1 MAQRFFDPPPSGNQ
15 VRKAGEVMR
24 NYVRGDDLVDQSA
37 YLAALL
43 VIQRHRAAHQTP
55 LSSANTALRKMC
67 RRLNIDAQVT
77 QRLKRM
83 ETIREKLA
91 ERETGLSLD
100 RMQDIAGCRVVVPT
114 TDEVYMLKGR
124 ILRYHAEARV
134 TDYIVSPRE
143 SGYRAVH
150 VIAEYGRAPRK
161 KVEIQLRTTRMHAW
175 ADTVERISGAVGFNY
190 KQDGDHPFQR
200 WARLLA
206 DIMRLN
212 ELGDPVPETLNVAY
226 HDALGQI
233 FPPVEEEERER

>member
-1 MAQRFFDPPPSGNQ
+1 MATHFVEPPPSGNQ

-37 YLAALL
+37 YLEALV
-43 VIQRHRAAHQTP
+43 VIQRHRAAHQAP
-55 LSSANTALRKMC
+55 LSTANTALRKMC
-67 RRLNIDAQVT
+67 HRLDIDAQVT

-114 TDEVYMLKGR
+114 TNEVYLLKDR
-124 ILRYHAEARV
+124 IVGYHDEARV
-134 TDYIVSPRE
+134 TDYIVKPRD

-161 KVEIQLRTTRMHAW
+161 KVEIQIRTQRMHAW
-175 ADTVERISGAVGFNY
+175 ADTVERLSGALGVNY
-190 KQDGDHPFQR
+190 KQDGDHPLQR

-212 ELGDPVPETLNVAY
+212 ELEEPIP
-226 HDALGQI
+226 DALNAAYDDALRQV
-233 FPPVEEEERER
+233 FPAIEEEERER

>member
-1 MAQRFFDPPPSGNQ
+1 M
-15 VRKAGEVMR
+15 RKAGEVMR

-37 YLAALL
+37 YLEALL
-43 VIQRHRAAHQTP
+43 VIQRHRAAHQAP
-55 LSSANTALRKMC
+55 LSTANTALRKMC

-91 ERETGLSLD
+91 ERETRLSLD

-114 TDEVYMLKGR
+114 TDEVYTLRDR

-134 TDYIVSPRE
+134 TDYIDRPRE

-150 VIAEYGRAPRK
+150 VIAEYGQAPRK
-161 KVEIQLRTTRMHAW
+161 KVEIQLRTTHMHAW
-175 ADTVERISGAVGFNY
+175 ADTVERLSGALGFNY
-190 KQDGDHPFQR
+190 KQDGVHPLQR

-206 DIMRLN
+206 DIMFLT
-212 ELGDPVPETLNVAY
+212 EMGDPVPETLSVAY
-226 HDALGQI
+226 DDALRQV
-233 FPPVEEEERER
+233 FPTIEEEERQR